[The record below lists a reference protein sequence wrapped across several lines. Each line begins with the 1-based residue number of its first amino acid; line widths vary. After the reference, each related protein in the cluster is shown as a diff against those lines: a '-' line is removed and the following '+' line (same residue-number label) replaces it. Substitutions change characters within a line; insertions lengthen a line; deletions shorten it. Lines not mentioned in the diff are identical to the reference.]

1 VTSPTVGEVFS
12 GGCIDDVDQKEHQG
26 VVVAGASGDAGLA
39 LLSGTGATATAIASA
54 KLTGSGFVTVTSHG
68 VTEKRFAG
76 TRLQASGTVVFEAV
90 LAPQGASYTL
100 VERTELDAA
109 APPERILG
117 GLLDRDPD
125 TDLVWDMG
133 IGARRRA
140 FQVSLA
146 EQVAGAP
153 LTALTSGSLAASST
167 VAGAAELNV
176 ADLNGKG
183 SDEMILYTQSAVTI
197 YAADE

>member
-1 VTSPTVGEVFS
+1 
-12 GGCIDDVDQKEHQG
+12 
-26 VVVAGASGDAGLA
+26 
-39 LLSGTGATATAIASA
+39 
-54 KLTGSGFVTVTSHG
+54 
-68 VTEKRFAG
+68 
-76 TRLQASGTVVFEAV
+76 VVFEAV
-90 LAPQGASYTL
+90 LAPLGTSYTL

-109 APPERILG
+109 APPERIIG
-117 GLLDRDPD
+117 GRLDRDAD
-125 TDLVWDMG
+125 TDLMWDMG

-153 LTALTSGSLAASST
+153 LTALTSGPVAIST
-167 VAGAAELNV
+167 AVAGSAEFTV
-176 ADLNGKG
+176 ADLNAKG